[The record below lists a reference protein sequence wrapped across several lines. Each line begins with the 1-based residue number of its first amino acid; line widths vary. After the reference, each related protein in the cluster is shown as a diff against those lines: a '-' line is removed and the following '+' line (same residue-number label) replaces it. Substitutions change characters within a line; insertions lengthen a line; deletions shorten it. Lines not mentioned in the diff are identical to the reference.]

1 MKNGTTPEWAVTE
14 SESVRFTNYLVRDID
29 HLRPDAGSVAVT
41 VDELNRLDES
51 LSDTDYREPENE
63 SALLTHDRVV
73 QRELILDRAVID
85 HLSLKGEP
93 ESPPTEE

>member
-1 MKNGTTPEWAVTE
+1 MENGVTPGWVTSE

-51 LSDTDYREPENE
+51 LSDTD
-63 SALLTHDRVV
+63 
-73 QRELILDRAVID
+73 
-85 HLSLKGEP
+85 
-93 ESPPTEE
+93 